1 MLKIRLNWE
10 AEVREIFQVCYLTA
24 MHQTVSSDL
33 KLSCPQQVVLVF
45 LSVTGNS

>member
-10 AEVREIFQVCYLTA
+10 AEVREILHEVCYLTA

-45 LSVTGNS
+45 LHKM